1 MVRDESVRTVDPAA
15 ADIWAAGMVLLW
27 TVGIQALQAC
37 SSVHACTRACAW
49 LWVRLSVHLPAC
61 TFPSRALQ
69 ASRLFVAKSPSHR
82 LVALCR
88 LATQRSHLLVQQSRR
103 CEHNAGTGVCLQGLR
118 LCGACEGDQFSHT
131 LVLLLK
137 HPVGGSGP
145 DAIDIL
151 CSPDKVDKQM
161 TRAVTNRARVPWPEA
176 ALQVSPLLIDLLK
189 RMLHHDPQQR
199 PTAQQVLTHA
209 WMQTTVAPA
218 TTEARS
224 RLTPQHAGTRP
235 LGKHASSHPNRA
247 NNPGQAS
254 LTIAVLG
261 TRRVLSLGH
270 FGAKPSGRLVLQVQ
284 MELNARY
291 DALLTKDERNTIVEE
306 LPACYADCTQ
316 AFALL
321 KTAVS
326 GWNASIAINEE
337 SRLVSIEY
345 AGHVVLCSVPEKK
358 TQNGR
363 MSVKIKREQ
372 GTNHTVWI
380 GMYAD
385 LRSHL
390 SP

>member
-1 MVRDESVRTVDPAA
+1 
-15 ADIWAAGMVLLW
+15 
-27 TVGIQALQAC
+27 
-37 SSVHACTRACAW
+37 
-49 LWVRLSVHLPAC
+49 
-61 TFPSRALQ
+61 
-69 ASRLFVAKSPSHR
+69 
-82 LVALCR
+82 
-88 LATQRSHLLVQQSRR
+88 
-103 CEHNAGTGVCLQGLR
+103 
-118 LCGACEGDQFSHT
+118 
-131 LVLLLK
+131 
-137 HPVGGSGP
+137 
-145 DAIDIL
+145 
-151 CSPDKVDKQM
+151 M
-161 TRAVTNRARVPWPEA
+161 TRAVPNSTARVPWPEA

-199 PTAQQVLTHA
+199 PTAEQVLTHA

-235 LGKHASSHPNRA
+235 LGKHASSHPKRA
-247 NNPGQAS
+247 DNPGQAS

-261 TRRVLSLGH
+261 RVMSLGH

-306 LPACYADCTQ
+306 LPACYADRTQ

-337 SRLVSIEY
+337 SCLVSIEY